1 MADPHWH
8 PFRTYILAKKKYD
21 HEGGSKRQGLC
32 FCRGGHH
39 TRYKIAMMEA
49 VLSVDKVKCLVTEKR
64 DEGIFSRIFYKPDVH
79 Y

>member
-1 MADPHWH
+1 L
-8 PFRTYILAKKKYD
+8 FLAEED
-21 HEGGSKRQGLC
+21 N
-32 FCRGGHH
+32 

-64 DEGIFSRIFYKPDVH
+64 DEGFFSQFYKPDVH